1 MKEQLIENLAKLGY
15 SGSDWSAAVEDC
27 LDSVAPGTVLA
38 AVDVINYRR
47 EWDRSVNAQIRWD
60 ARR

>member
-1 MKEQLIENLAKLGY
+1 MKEPLIENLAKLGY

-38 AVDVINYRR
+38 AVDVINYKR
-47 EWDRSVNAQIRWD
+47 
-60 ARR
+60 